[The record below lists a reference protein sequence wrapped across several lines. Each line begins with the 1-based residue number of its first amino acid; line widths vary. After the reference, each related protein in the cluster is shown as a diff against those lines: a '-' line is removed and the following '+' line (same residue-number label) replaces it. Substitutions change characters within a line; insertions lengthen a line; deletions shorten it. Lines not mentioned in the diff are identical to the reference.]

1 MGTSI
6 KLPDRYK
13 TMIKHASE
21 KILRESAKIFAEDYR
36 NKYRSVILD
45 FYKDYPKP
53 HSYNRTLETQNAN
66 IIRENN
72 YDYKKTFRFVNPEHT
87 AIEFKFRIGPHYEK
101 RGCYRADN
109 EYVFFRTYFM
119 GIHGWTPEEVDNY
132 VGNNYAYYGKD
143 GKYYI
148 NHMLYWYDVP
158 KPMNPPPAV
167 LMNDFHKSYKMP
179 GHLREIM
186 QPLSRKIMDELLS

>member
-13 TMIKHASE
+13 KIIDNATK
-21 KILRESAKIFAEDYR
+21 KILQESAKIFAKDYR
-36 NKYRSVILD
+36 DKYRSVILD

-72 YDYKKTFRFVNPEHT
+72 YDYKKTFRFVNPT
-87 AIEFKFRIGPHYEK
+87 TIEFKFSVGTEFIKGKP
-101 RGCYRADN
+101 YRADTDW
-109 EYVFFRTYFM
+109 VFNRTYFE
-119 GIHGWTPEEVDNY
+119 GIHGWTPDEVDDY
-132 VGNNYAYYGKD
+132 IGNNYAYYGKN

-158 KPMNPPPAV
+158 SPMDPPPAA
-167 LMNDFHKSYKMP
+167 LMNSFHKSYKTP
-179 GHLREIM
+179 GHLRELL
-186 QPLSRKIMDELLS
+186 QPLSRKIMDEFLS